1 MPAEAFGNPGE
12 MIAYAGTRTDDTEG
26 FILQLGQTAAQL
38 VPPTIN
44 PVFPQAPAAPA
55 VATATEPTIQNII
68 WTAPGL
74 PQPFSGTLN
83 IDQYMPAPFDADPP
97 VLSFPAAPPGVTDVA
112 PTAPPVNIDYVY
124 PDLNVSLPAPPA
136 LLSLNVQPFS
146 GINMPTIDVT
156 IPELTAVAPSVVQ
169 YQPGSL
175 YTSSLLTTLSTTL
188 QSRITNGGTGLPPA
202 IENAIWDRGR
212 EREYRQSAA
221 AIAELER
228 METLGYAFPPGVY
241 NDSRLKIQTEMGYVI
256 AGYNREVAIEQA
268 KLEQSNILKALDTAT
283 ALEGS
288 LITYNNNV
296 EQRAFEASRFA
307 TQAGIEIYNG
317 QVRAYAA
324 IVDAYRAKVQ
334 VYEAQIRAEIA
345 KVEAYK
351 TEIAAE
357 QAKAQINTALVE
369 QYRVQATIAL
379 SAIQIY
385 EAQIKAIQ
393 TKADIEKIKVQ
404 IFGEQVRGY
413 TARIGAYTAQV
424 EGFRAS
430 VQAEGAK
437 QEAYKSQ
444 VQAYGATVDAAA
456 KQIEAKIREFE
467 GLLKQKEQEWEGYK
481 AAAVAESSRAK
492 AIADSNSSAAEVYRS
507 TVQGLTSYNETLT
520 KQWQV
525 TYDQAQRTVEIGVSA
540 AKANGD
546 LYMTTRSLS
555 LDAAKV
561 GAQVNAQLGAA
572 ALNAINWSSSVSTGF
587 STSKSTS
594 DSTSQNYS
602 QSVNTGHTTSEST
615 QHSDSTSRQTSDS
628 NINAQYDNTNTN
640 SEVSTRYSYNFNY
653 NE

>member
-1 MPAEAFGNPGE
+1 MAYNFTFPIPTNTLIWGDANS
-12 MIAYAGTRTDDTEG
+12 MYAYAQGRTSATDSY
-26 FILQLGQTAAQL
+26 IAQLGTAASQL
-38 VPPTIN
+38 TPPVIN
-44 PVFPQAPAAPA
+44 PVFPVAPAAPP
-55 VATATEPTIQNII
+55 VATATAPDIQSVI
-68 WTAPGL
+68 WQAPGL
-74 PQPFSGTLN
+74 PVPFSGTLD

-97 VLSFPAAPPGVTDVA
+97 VLSFPAAPPGVTEAA

-124 PDLNVSLPAPPA
+124 PDLSVSLPAPPS
-136 LLSLNVQPFS
+136 LLSLNVQPFA
-146 GINMPTIDVT
+146 GMNMPVIDMT

-175 YTSSLLTTLSTTL
+175 YTSSLLQTL
-188 QSRITNGGTGLPPA
+188 QATLQDRIDNGGTGLPPP

-228 METLGYAFPPGVY
+228 MESLGYAFPPGVY
-241 NDSRLKIQTEMGYVI
+241 IDARLKIQTEMGYVI
-256 AGYNREVAIEQA
+256 AGYSREVAIEQA

-288 LITYNNNV
+288 LIVYNNNV
-296 EQRAFEASRFA
+296 EQRAFEASKFA

-334 VYEAQIRAEIA
+334 IYEAQIRAEIA

-357 QAKAQINTALVE
+357 QAKATINTALVE
-369 QYRVQATIAL
+369 QYKVQANVAL

-393 TKADIEKIKVQ
+393 TKAEIEKIKVQ

-430 VQAEGAK
+430 VQAEGTK

-444 VQAYGATVDAAA
+444 VQAYGATVEAAV
-456 KQIEAKIREFE
+456 KQVEAKIRQFE

-481 AAAVAESSRAK
+481 ASASAESSRAK
-492 AIADSNSSAAEVYRS
+492 AISDSNSSAAEVYKA
-507 TVQGLTSYNETLT
+507 TVQGLASYNETLT

-525 TYDQAQRTVEIGVSA
+525 TYDQAQRTVDIGVNA
-540 AKANGD
+540 AKANSE
-546 LYMTTRSLS
+546 LYMTTRSLA

-561 GAQVNAQLGAA
+561 GAQVSAQLGAA
-572 ALNAINWSSSVSTGF
+572 ALNAINWSST
-587 STSKSTS
+587 TSNSNSNQTV
-594 DSTSQNYS
+594 TSQS
-602 QSVNTGHTTSEST
+602 QSTSEST
-615 QHSDSTSRQTSDS
+615 QY
-628 NINAQYDNTNTN
+628 IYQYR
-640 SEVSTRYSYNFNY
+640 SGG
-653 NE
+653 